1 MDKPKTQRSGNI
13 GRKCQRKE
21 CNLNSLSNSLNNFG
35 GYMDLIWDFLS
46 MTALITNI
54 MFYIYI
60 CVICHKYLV
69 GETDL

>member
-1 MDKPKTQRSGNI
+1 MD
-13 GRKCQRKE
+13 
-21 CNLNSLSNSLNNFG
+21 F
-35 GYMDLIWDFLS
+35 IWDFLS
-46 MTALITNI
+46 MAALITNI